1 MSVERSITR
10 DVKVMSMG
18 IDSVNKEIETLSVNS
33 KLDKSQRKRLD
44 RLQAVK
50 VQLVDNPEDCNKLV
64 KRYKEMA

>member
-50 VQLVDNPEDCNKLV
+50 VQMVDNPEDCNKLV
-64 KRYKEMA
+64 QRYKEMA

>member
-64 KRYKEMA
+64 QRYKEMA

>member
-50 VQLVDNPEDCNKLV
+50 VQMVDSPEDCNKLV